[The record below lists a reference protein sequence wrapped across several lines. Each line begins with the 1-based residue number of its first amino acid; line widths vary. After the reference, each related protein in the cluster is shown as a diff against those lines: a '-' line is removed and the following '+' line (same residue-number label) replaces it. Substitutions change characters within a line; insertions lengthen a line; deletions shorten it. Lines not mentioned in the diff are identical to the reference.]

1 MQPLQS
7 SSVIRSELRKL
18 EATIAVDIH
27 QNLIERCKAGDQS
40 AFNQLY
46 TLYAKA
52 MYNVALR
59 IIKQQQ
65 EAEDILQ
72 EAFVKAYRKLHQFE
86 YQATFGAWLKR
97 IVINQALDFIRKQ
110 KLQYADDVND
120 MNYQD
125 VADTNEEVDW
135 DEVDFTVDKIKQAM
149 QELPTGFRVV
159 TSLFLFEGYEHKE
172 IAEIMG
178 ISESTSKSQY
188 HRAKI
193 KIKEIL
199 KSNER

>member
-1 MQPLQS
+1 
-7 SSVIRSELRKL
+7 L

-27 QNLIERCKAGDQS
+27 QELIERCKEGDQS

-46 TLYAKA
+46 KLYAKA
-52 MYNVALR
+52 MFNVALR
-59 IIKQQQ
+59 IIRQQQ

-72 EAFVKAYRKLHQFE
+72 EAFVKAYNKLHQFE

-97 IVINQALDFIRKQ
+97 IVINQALDFIRKR
-110 KLQYADDVND
+110 KLQYADDIND
-120 MNYQD
+120 INHQEIAEDYE
-125 VADTNEEVDW
+125 AVDW
-135 DEVDFTVDKIKQAM
+135 DTVDLKVDKIKQAL

-159 TSLFLFEGYEHKE
+159 CTLFLFEGYEHKE

-199 KSNER
+199 KSYEG